1 VLATQGSRAGRH
13 VWGASRITSAALPY
27 AVLRQ
32 LQAVFALAAVEQLDL
47 CAGQLRVAGQGCHT
61 TPAPTAMLPVT
72 ARSRSTAR

>member
-1 VLATQGSRAGRH
+1 
-13 VWGASRITSAALPY
+13 
-27 AVLRQ
+27 
-32 LQAVFALAAVEQLDL
+32 VFALAAVEQLDL